1 MEPTLVMTQ
10 TATESKPK
18 TRRHFDVAP
27 GAKPRILTGIR
38 PTGAL
43 HLGHY
48 VGALKNWL
56 DLQNEYECYFL
67 IADYQALGDHFH
79 DIDLIRESV
88 LDVTL
93 DWLAVGLDPEKSSF
107 VVQSY
112 VPEHAEL
119 TMLLSFVT
127 PLGMLE
133 RNPTLKSEIDSLPV
147 ERRTVGFYNYPMSQ
161 VADILLPRAHLVPV
175 GEDQAPHIE
184 MTREVARK
192 FNRMFTPVFPEP
204 ATLIGEVGRL
214 VGTDG
219 NAKMSKSRGNAIMLS
234 DDADTVNRKV
244 RSMFTDP
251 NRIRA
256 DIPGRVEG
264 NPVFEY
270 HDAFNPNVQQIEEFK
285 DRYRKGTVG
294 DVEVK
299 VALAE
304 ALNEF
309 LDPIRER
316 RELYKND
323 MPYVE
328 DVLMQGVRRGR
339 SIAAQTMQRVRD
351 AMRISSYTSS
361 WS

>member
-1 MEPTLVMTQ
+1 MTQ
-10 TATESKPK
+10 TATESQPK

-79 DIDLIRESV
+79 DINLIRESV

-204 ATLIGEVGRL
+204 ATLIGDVGRL

-270 HDAFNPNVQQIEEFK
+270 HDAFNPNTQQIEDFK

-316 RELYKND
+316 REHYKND

>member
-1 MEPTLVMTQ
+1 M
-10 TATESKPK
+10 TATTTETTNRK
-18 TRRHFDVAP
+18 HFDVKP

-56 DLQNEYECYFL
+56 ALQDEYECYFL

-88 LDVTL
+88 IDVTL

-119 TMLLSFVT
+119 TMLLSFIT
-127 PLGMLE
+127 QLGMLE

-192 FNRMFTPVFPEP
+192 FNRMFGRVFPEP
-204 ATLIGEVGRL
+204 GTLIGDVGRL
-214 VGTDG
+214 VGVDG
-219 NAKMSKSRGNAIMLS
+219 DSKMSKSKGNAIMLS
-234 DDADTVNRKV
+234 DPTDEVNKKV

-270 HDAFNPNVQQIEEFK
+270 HDAFNPDEAQINDFK
-285 DRYRKGTVG
+285 DRYRKGKVG

-304 ALNEF
+304 ALNDF
-309 LDPIRER
+309 LDPVRER
-316 RELYKND
+316 RAHFQKN
-323 MPYVE
+323 MPFVE

-339 SIAAQTMQRVRD
+339 AIAKETMQRVRD

>member
-1 MEPTLVMTQ
+1 MTTQ
-10 TATESKPK
+10 NQP
-18 TRRHFDVAP
+18 FDVEL

-38 PTGAL
+38 PTGPL

-56 DLQNEYECYFL
+56 ELQTQYECYFL

-79 DIDLIRESV
+79 DINLIQKSV

-93 DWLAVGLDPEKSSF
+93 DWLAVGLDPERSSF

-133 RNPTLKSEIDSLPV
+133 RNPTLKSEIDELPI

-192 FNRMFTPVFPEP
+192 FNRIFAPVFPEP
-204 ATLIGEVGRL
+204 DALIGDVGRL

-219 NAKMSKSRGNAIMLS
+219 NAKMSKSKGNAIMLS
-234 DDADTVNRKV
+234 DTQKEVESKV

-264 NPVFEY
+264 NPVFQY
-270 HDAFNPNVQQIEEFK
+270 HDAFNPDTDQVNDFK
-285 DRYRKGTVG
+285 TRYRLGKIG

-299 VALAE
+299 RALAS
-304 ALNEF
+304 AINEF
-309 LDPIRER
+309 LEPIRER
-316 RELYKND
+316 RESFTAS
-323 MPYVE
+323 PSYVE
-328 DVLMQGVRRGR
+328 DVLHDGMKRGR
-339 SIAAQTMQRVRD
+339 HIAEETMQRVRD
-351 AMRISSYTSS
+351 AMRISNYAGS
-361 WS
+361 WQQ

>member
-1 MEPTLVMTQ
+1 MTT
-10 TATESKPK
+10 TATEPK
-18 TRRHFDVAP
+18 SENRRHFDVAP

-56 DLQNEYECYFL
+56 DLQNTYECYFL

-133 RNPTLKSEIDSLPV
+133 RNPTLKSEIDSLSV

-192 FNRMFTPVFPEP
+192 FNRMFTTVFPEP
-204 ATLIGEVGRL
+204 ATLIGDVGRL

-234 DDADTVNRKV
+234 DDSDTVNRKV

-270 HDAFNPNVQQIEEFK
+270 HDAFNPNVQQIEDFK
-285 DRYRKGTVG
+285 DRYCNGTVG

-299 VALAE
+299 TALAQ
-304 ALNEF
+304 ALNDF
-309 LDPIRER
+309 LDPIRVR
-316 RELYKND
+316 REHFKND

-339 SIAAQTMQRVRD
+339 SIAAETMQRVRD

>member
-1 MEPTLVMTQ
+1 M
-10 TATESKPK
+10 
-18 TRRHFDVAP
+18 
-27 GAKPRILTGIR
+27 
-38 PTGAL
+38 
-43 HLGHY
+43 
-48 VGALKNWL
+48 
-56 DLQNEYECYFL
+56 
-67 IADYQALGDHFH
+67 
-79 DIDLIRESV
+79 
-88 LDVTL
+88 
-93 DWLAVGLDPEKSSF
+93 
-107 VVQSY
+107 VQSY

-127 PLGMLE
+127 SLGMLE
-133 RNPTLKSEIDSLPV
+133 RNPTLKSEIDNLPV

-294 DVEVK
+294 DVEIK

>member
-1 MEPTLVMTQ
+1 
-10 TATESKPK
+10 
-18 TRRHFDVAP
+18 
-27 GAKPRILTGIR
+27 
-38 PTGAL
+38 
-43 HLGHY
+43 
-48 VGALKNWL
+48 
-56 DLQNEYECYFL
+56 
-67 IADYQALGDHFH
+67 
-79 DIDLIRESV
+79 
-88 LDVTL
+88 
-93 DWLAVGLDPEKSSF
+93 
-107 VVQSY
+107 
-112 VPEHAEL
+112 
-119 TMLLSFVT
+119 MLLSFVT

-133 RNPTLKSEIDSLPV
+133 RNPTLKSELDSLPV
-147 ERRTVGFYNYPMSQ
+147 ESRTVGFYNYPMSQ

-192 FNRMFTPVFPEP
+192 FNRMFGRVFPEP
-204 ATLIGEVGRL
+204 GTLIGDVGRL

-219 NAKMSKSRGNAIMLS
+219 DAKMSKSKGNTIMLS

-244 RSMFTDP
+244 RGMFTDP

-270 HDAFNPNVQQIEEFK
+270 HDAFNPDVEQIDDFK
-285 DRYRKGTVG
+285 DRYRKGAVG

-299 VALAE
+299 VALAS

-309 LDPIRER
+309 LEPVRER
-316 RELYKND
+316 RERYKAD

-328 DVLMQGVRRGR
+328 DVLMDGVRRGR
-339 SIAAQTMQRVRD
+339 TIAEETMTRVRD

>member
-1 MEPTLVMTQ
+1 MTANSSANTPPKSRPT
-10 TATESKPK
+10 SG
-18 TRRHFDVAP
+18 R
-27 GAKPRILTGIR
+27 PRILTGIR

-48 VGALKNWL
+48 VGALKNWVR
-56 DLQNEYECYFL
+56 LQDEYECYFL

-79 DIDLIRESV
+79 EIDLIRESV
-88 LDVTL
+88 IEVTL
-93 DWLAVGLDPEKSSF
+93 DFLAVGLDPEKSTF

-119 TMLLSFVT
+119 AMLLSFIT
-127 PLGMLE
+127 QLGMLE
-133 RNPTLKSEIDSLPV
+133 RNPTLKAELDSLPV
-147 ERRTVGFYNYPMSQ
+147 THRTVGFYNYPMSQ

-175 GEDQAPHIE
+175 GEDQAPHVE

-192 FNRMFTPVFPEP
+192 FNRMFGEVFPEP
-204 ATLIGEVGRL
+204 QTLVGEVGRL

-219 NAKMSKSRGNAIMLS
+219 AGKMSKSRGNVIMLS
-234 DDADTVNRKV
+234 DGEAAVNEKV

-251 NRIRA
+251 RRVRA

-270 HDAFNPNVQQIEEFK
+270 HDAFNPDTGQVDEFK
-285 DRYRKGTVG
+285 ERYRAGKVG

-299 VALAE
+299 KALAL
-304 ALNEF
+304 AINRF

-316 RELYKND
+316 REYYKQR
-323 MPYVE
+323 PGLVE
-328 DVLMQGVRRGR
+328 DAIISGAERA
-339 SIAAQTMQRVRD
+339 SAIASETMIMVRD
-351 AMRISSYTSS
+351 AMRISSYTSTRR
-361 WS
+361 